1 MKIYKDLN
9 EKDEIIKL
17 RKELMQKKSNSKS
30 FNSSKSRNN
39 SAYSEASRHSRS
51 SSNISREII
60 RHINTDKGTF
70 FEENIRNILEFYYN
84 WKKLNINRSF
94 FYRKLN
100 LENDYY
106 ILTVN
111 NEIKI
116 NIKNEEYYFR
126 LKKNKC
132 CEYKKKKNG
141 KVKSIGNIDFEIPG
155 LFEIEKCKDIE
166 IDGIY
171 NMEDIKFPSDS
182 EVSILYKNIEGENNS
197 INSDNDDNIN
207 YDSNNNDNEEKDME
221 NEEHEDG
228 ENDAQN
234 EDEKKDENE
243 EDNEDDN
250 DNQDGN
256 KEEIENDNNN
266 NDNSD
271 SNMDENDN
279 SNNESY
285 TNEENYILSQF
296 KYAIIEIKLSRKKIY
311 ELIKQIKK
319 DKEVMEKLL
328 KGKIL
333 YIGFIN
339 SDSLIYDIK
348 DELEGLNFILFG
360 VRKSKFCGHNITQYI
375 EWDSIKDIK
384 SLKIK
389 VNKIDKRLNNMRK
402 HINKICK
409 NIDDKFKNIGDRLE
423 LIESQLNIIV
433 EKDQNE
439 KIIKRTTYLKKKKK
453 RYKTHSKKKDNKKAK
468 K

>member
-84 WKKLNINRSF
+84 WQKLNINRSF

-221 NEEHEDG
+221 NEEYEDG

-234 EDEKKDENE
+234 EDEKKDE
-243 EDNEDDN
+243 NEDDN

-266 NDNSD
+266 NDNSN

-311 ELIKQIKK
+311 ELIEQIKK

-339 SDSLIYDIK
+339 SESLIYDIK

-389 VNKIDKRLNNMRK
+389 VNKINNRLNNMRK
-402 HINKICK
+402 HIDDKFN
-409 NIDDKFKNIGDRLE
+409 NIDDRLK
-423 LIESQLNIIV
+423 LIESQLNKIV
-433 EKDQNE
+433 EKDQNK